1 MQVKRFCGLLLG
13 VLLVLG
19 ISSSATGQDE
29 ITQGITIR
37 VDEPDSG
44 KVVGIGGSIVVRV
57 INTLSPYPAEVVIR
71 IVDANALNGGKCKLI
86 ETVDVIAT

>member
-19 ISSSATGQDE
+19 ISSSATGQQE
-29 ITQGITIR
+29 ITAGIIIR

-44 KVVGIGGSIVVRV
+44 KVVAIGDSIFVRV
-57 INTLSPYPAEVVIR
+57 INTLPVHPAAVIVPDRGSR
-71 IVDANALNGGKCKLI
+71 IQHGYSLI
-86 ETVDVIAT
+86 

>member
-19 ISSSATGQDE
+19 ISSSATGQ

-57 INTLSPYPAEVVIR
+57 INTLSPHPAEVVVR
-71 IVDANALNGGKCKLI
+71 IVQVSDLMALEEGDGI
-86 ETVDVIAT
+86 TATNVSN